1 MELKFQ
7 IIVLAEYLLELLHDA
22 RCLLQIVV
30 HDGLWQFAAET
41 GRTAYQPLVILP
53 QQLLVDTRFIVE
65 SFRPGVGDKFDEVVV
80 SLEILG
86 EQDEVVA
93 RFFVL
98 VLFAVVLYHI
108 DFASEDGFESRRV
121 GRIVELLYAEHIAVV
136 GNGNGRHAEL
146 LGPFHQRGDGGGPIE
161 DGVLR
166 MYMKMSELRHIDAY
180 L

>member
-1 MELKFQ
+1 M
-7 IIVLAEYLLELLHDA
+7 
-22 RCLLQIVV
+22 
-30 HDGLWQFAAET
+30 
-41 GRTAYQPLVILP
+41 ILP

-93 RFFVL
+93 CFFVL

>member
-1 MELKFQ
+1 MTRLWYPLRF
-7 IIVLAEYLLELLHDA
+7 LASRMRWSPA
-22 RCLLQIVV
+22 
-30 HDGLWQFAAET
+30 
-41 GRTAYQPLVILP
+41 
-53 QQLLVDTRFIVE
+53 
-65 SFRPGVGDKFDEVVV
+65 FRPCP
-80 SLEILG
+80 
-86 EQDEVVA
+86 
-93 RFFVL
+93 
-98 VLFAVVLYHI
+98 FAVVLYHI